1 MRLSFDD
8 EESFKDVIGSLRFDN
23 PPSDPNSV
31 ILAFQDSEV
40 DGGSSMPA
48 QERNDED
55 ICFNNSTSD
64 LNSLALGGVD
74 STPPQEKSKDIDII
88 AA

>member
-8 EESFKDVIGSLRFDN
+8 EESFKDVIGSLRFDHD

-31 ILAFQDSEV
+31 ILALQEV
-40 DGGSSMPA
+40 DGDGSMPA

-55 ICFNNSTSD
+55 ICFNNFPSD